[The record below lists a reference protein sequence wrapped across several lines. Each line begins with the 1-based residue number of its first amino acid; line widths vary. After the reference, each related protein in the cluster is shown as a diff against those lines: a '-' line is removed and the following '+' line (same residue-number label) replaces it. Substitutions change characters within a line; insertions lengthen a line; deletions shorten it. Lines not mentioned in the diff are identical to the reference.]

1 MSHISQYKDLSEFL
15 AKHNAKQDK
24 SSVATHT
31 RIPDKNLS
39 IHGGAYVIPK
49 EDIPTFME
57 LYYDAIFVKKKHEYL
72 TEKQLESGAPL
83 LVDLDFRYSYDVEER
98 LHTNDHITDIIL
110 LYLEKLK
117 GFFSFEKDKA
127 FDVFVM
133 HKPHVNRLDDKSLTK
148 DGIHIYFGIQMDH
161 VLQSMLRDKIMDCIA
176 DVFELPLIN
185 DWNSVLDE
193 TISKGTTNWQLYGS
207 KKPGN
212 EAYALTHHFSVDFD
226 PKDGEFMMDEI
237 SVKDFD
243 FSKNLMRLSARY
255 EQNVKFELNPS
266 IIQEYN
272 EKMLNKN
279 KKIKKP
285 ISKAKVKLLC
295 DADDENDDDAVNIY
309 EITNKDQLDRAVNSI
324 MKSLKPSEYGIKEIH
339 QYTQILPEK
348 YYEPGSHL
356 INREVAFALKNTD
369 DRLFLSWVLL
379 RSKASDFTYDS
390 IPDLYMR
397 WKKHFNVNCE
407 GITKRTIIFWAKQDA
422 YDDYIKVKNSTVD
435 QCIEDTIYSPTEFD
449 FATVL
454 HFMFKDRY
462 VCASIEHRLWY
473 VFRNHH
479 WERDNGMS
487 LRMAI
492 SKDMH
497 KVYQDKI
504 DENVNEMQHYD
515 PNDDRSEYLKKKNK
529 TLSEISIKFKKTNEK
544 NNIMREAMEIFY
556 DSQFIKNIDANKYL
570 LCFNN
575 GVVDFKNK
583 VFRSGYPQDYITK
596 STNIPYLPLQLDNPE
611 HITIQNEIVDFME
624 KLFPQPTLNK
634 YMWEHLSSSLIG
646 VNINQ
651 TFNIY
656 RGSGKNG
663 KSKLTELMTMA
674 LGEYKGTVPIT
685 LVTEKRNCI
694 GGTSSEIIQLKGV
707 RYAVMQEP
715 SKDAKINEGVMKELT
730 GGDPLQ
736 GRALYAE
743 SETFNPQFTL
753 VVCTNSLFEINSNDD
768 GTWRRIR
775 IVDFLSKFMA
785 DKEMVHSEKADYVFP
800 EDKNLDQKLP
810 IWAPLFAY
818 MLVQKAFDTEG
829 IVKDCDEVLASSNK
843 YRQGQDHI
851 SGFIGEMVV
860 KTDDSKD
867 RIKKKELS
875 EQFKVWFQDNQG
887 FRKMPKGSELYE
899 YMDKKFGKCKTT
911 GWSGV
916 KILYPTVEDELNEL
930 DGTIEEETELPL

>member
-1 MSHISQYKDLSEFL
+1 MI
-15 AKHNAKQDK
+15 
-24 SSVATHT
+24 
-31 RIPDKNLS
+31 
-39 IHGGAYVIPK
+39 
-49 EDIPTFME
+49 
-57 LYYDAIFVKKKHEYL
+57 
-72 TEKQLESGAPL
+72 
-83 LVDLDFRYSYDVEER
+83 
-98 LHTNDHITDIIL
+98 
-110 LYLEKLK
+110 KL
-117 GFFSFEKDKA
+117 
-127 FDVFVM
+127 
-133 HKPHVNRLDDKSLTK
+133 
-148 DGIHIYFGIQMDH
+148 
-161 VLQSMLRDKIMDCIA
+161 
-176 DVFELPLIN
+176 
-185 DWNSVLDE
+185 
-193 TISKGTTNWQLYGS
+193 
-207 KKPGN
+207 
-212 EAYALTHHFSVDFD
+212 
-226 PKDGEFMMDEI
+226 
-237 SVKDFD
+237 
-243 FSKNLMRLSARY
+243 
-255 EQNVKFELNPS
+255 
-266 IIQEYN
+266 
-272 EKMLNKN
+272 
-279 KKIKKP
+279 
-285 ISKAKVKLLC
+285 
-295 DADDENDDDAVNIY
+295 
-309 EITNKDQLDRAVNSI
+309 
-324 MKSLKPSEYGIKEIH
+324 
-339 QYTQILPEK
+339 
-348 YYEPGSHL
+348 
-356 INREVAFALKNTD
+356 
-369 DRLFLSWVLL
+369 
-379 RSKASDFTYDS
+379 
-390 IPDLYMR
+390 
-397 WKKHFNVNCE
+397 
-407 GITKRTIIFWAKQDA
+407 
-422 YDDYIKVKNSTVD
+422 
-435 QCIEDTIYSPTEFD
+435 
-449 FATVL
+449 
-454 HFMFKDRY
+454 
-462 VCASIEHRLWY
+462 
-473 VFRNHH
+473 
-479 WERDNGMS
+479 
-487 LRMAI
+487 
-492 SKDMH
+492 
-497 KVYQDKI
+497 
-504 DENVNEMQHYD
+504 
-515 PNDDRSEYLKKKNK
+515 
-529 TLSEISIKFKKTNEK
+529 
-544 NNIMREAMEIFY
+544 
-556 DSQFIKNIDANKYL
+556 NKYL
-570 LCFNN
+570 LCFSN

-624 KLFPQPTLNK
+624 KLFPQPALNK
-634 YMWEHLSSSLIG
+634 YMWEHLASSLIG

-930 DGTIEEETELPL
+930 DGTVEEETELPL